1 MSEEEKVN
9 QTSVANVIFRTR
21 ATLHRQLSHGVCHQS
36 ATRQARDLEPD
47 FSFLS
52 STLYTN
58 TKMAG
63 QAGQSSRLR
72 ASQASQTQNGSLKR
86 KRYENIE
93 EMFEA
98 VDPEENERLSRQYR
112 QLIQKAD
119 GKLTP

>member
-1 MSEEEKVN
+1 VTVN
-9 QTSVANVIFRTR
+9 KARRVK
-21 ATLHRQLSHGVCHQS
+21 
-36 ATRQARDLEPD
+36 ARDLEPD

-52 STLYTN
+52 YTI
-58 TKMAG
+58 TTMAG

-119 GKLTP
+119 GELTPTCSRRQADMCRDESGSGEQDNEGSPTGGTGWR